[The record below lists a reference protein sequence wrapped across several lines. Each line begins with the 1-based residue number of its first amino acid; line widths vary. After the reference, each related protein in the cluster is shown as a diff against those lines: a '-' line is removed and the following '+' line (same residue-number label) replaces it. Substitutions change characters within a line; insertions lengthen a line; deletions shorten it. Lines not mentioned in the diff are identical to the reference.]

1 MFEFLWKLFDTSDFP
16 ARWHCGQWSSGHG
29 WLHVISDSLVFG
41 AYLAIPVALVSY
53 VRYKKQDI
61 AFPKIGWLF
70 GAFILACG
78 LTHLIEATIF
88 WVPWYRFSGIMK
100 LVTAIVSWTTVVALI
115 RIAPTAMALPGL
127 AEVNRK
133 LEDRIQAHQETEV
146 ELERTNQHLREFS
159 QIVSHDLKSPISS
172 AMLIAY
178 MLQESVARQKEG
190 APREEWFE
198 DQVDQL
204 VKILNRSSDM
214 VNDLHEFALAG
225 EVQRSVEN
233 VPLAPLLE
241 EVIRGLSGPIE
252 QHETEINVQ
261 DDLPVVRGNKS
272 ALFQVFSNLVE
283 NAIKYRGEQSPRIRV
298 EAKRDGDDWLISVID
313 NGIGIDPSQF
323 DRIFEP
329 FIRLN
334 ADEDVA
340 GSGLGLAVCAKLLK
354 MTGGEITVDSAPN
367 EGTTFIVRLPSANTA
382 AEAL

>member
-16 ARWHCGQWSSGHG
+16 ARWHCGQWSAGHG

-41 AYLAIPVALVSY
+41 AYLAIPVALVTY
-53 VRYKKQDI
+53 VRYKKHDI

-88 WVPWYRFSGIMK
+88 WVPWYRFSGMMK
-100 LVTAIVSWTTVVALI
+100 LITAIVSWTTVVALI
-115 RIAPTAMALPGL
+115 RIAPTAMALPGM

-146 ELERTNQHLREFS
+146 ELERTNQQLREFS

-190 APREEWFE
+190 APQEDWFE
-198 DQVDQL
+198 DQVNQL
-204 VKILNRSSDM
+204 VKILNRSSDL

-225 EVQRSVEN
+225 EGQRSLAD
-233 VPLAPLLE
+233 VPLTPLLE
-241 EVIRGLSGPIE
+241 EVLRGLSGPIE
-252 QHETEINVQ
+252 QHETEISVQ

-272 ALFQVFSNLVE
+272 ALLQVFSNLVE
-283 NAIKYRGEQSPRIRV
+283 NAIKYRGEQSPRIRI
-298 EAKRDGDDWLISVID
+298 EAKRDGDDWLILVID
-313 NGIGIDPSQF
+313 NGIGIEPAQF
-323 DRIFEP
+323 ERIFEP

-340 GSGLGLAVCAKLLK
+340 GSGLGLAVCAKLLR
-354 MTGGEITVDSAPN
+354 MTGGKITVESAPH
-367 EGTTFIVRLPSANTA
+367 EGTTFIVRLPSANGT
-382 AEAL
+382 AEA